1 MQRLCPDRA
10 RGQARR
16 EGEEGSAVQSL
27 TPKTLAELAQ
37 ALSAATKKAKIIAG
51 GTDFIIKERAGK
63 FAPDLLIYPGFIP
76 ELNTVTKENGVLR
89 IGAAVPM
96 NGITA
101 ALKDDKAF
109 CAIADAASDVGSP
122 QIRAKGTMAGNL
134 CNASPAGDMLPVS
147 WLYDAQL
154 ELMNADGTASVTP
167 VNGFITGPQK
177 TILRPDQ
184 AVTAILIGLK
194 QFEGFVSAFHKIG
207 SRERVSISRE
217 GLAAAVRLDENGK
230 VEQARLSLG
239 AVGGTPIRVT
249 DAEEYMRG
257 RVLDEKLV
265 EEITPMVAET
275 IHNNCRPANRLYK
288 TEAARGLTADTFAK
302 LMSRL

>member
-1 MQRLCPDRA
+1 M
-10 RGQARR
+10 
-16 EGEEGSAVQSL
+16 QSL

-37 ALSAATKKAKIIAG
+37 ALSAATEKAKIIAG
-51 GTDFIIKERAGK
+51 CTDFIIKERAGK

-122 QIRAKGTMAGNL
+122 QIRAKGTMAGNI

-184 AVTAILIGLK
+184 AVTAILIDLK

-217 GLAAAVRLDENGK
+217 GLAAAVKLDENGR

-239 AVGGTPIRVT
+239 AVGGTPIRVM

>member
-1 MQRLCPDRA
+1 M
-10 RGQARR
+10 
-16 EGEEGSAVQSL
+16 QSL

-37 ALSAATKKAKIIAG
+37 ALSTATEKAKIIAG

-109 CAIADAASDVGSP
+109 CAIADAAS
-122 QIRAKGTMAGNL
+122 
-134 CNASPAGDMLPVS
+134 AGDMLPVS

-177 TILRPDQ
+177 TILQTDQ
-184 AVTAILIGLK
+184 AVTAILIDLK

-249 DAEEYMRG
+249 DAEEYMRD

>member
-1 MQRLCPDRA
+1 M
-10 RGQARR
+10 
-16 EGEEGSAVQSL
+16 QSL

-37 ALSAATKKAKIIAG
+37 ALSAATEKAKIIAG

-76 ELNTVTKENGVLR
+76 ELNTITKENGVLR
-89 IGAAVPM
+89 IGAVVPM

-154 ELMNADGTASVTP
+154 ELMNADGMASVML

-184 AVTAILIGLK
+184 AVTTILIDLK

-217 GLAAAVRLDENGK
+217 GLAAAVRLDESGK

-257 RVLDEKLV
+257 HVLDEKLV

>member
-1 MQRLCPDRA
+1 M
-10 RGQARR
+10 
-16 EGEEGSAVQSL
+16 QSL

-37 ALSAATKKAKIIAG
+37 ALSAATEKAKIIAG

-154 ELMNADGTASVTP
+154 ELMNADGMASVTP

-184 AVTAILIGLK
+184 AVTAILVDLK

-217 GLAAAVRLDENGK
+217 GLAAAVRLDESGK

-239 AVGGTPIRVT
+239 AVGGMPIRVT

-257 RVLDEKLV
+257 RVLDKKLV
-265 EEITPMVAET
+265 EEIAPMVAET

>member
-1 MQRLCPDRA
+1 M
-10 RGQARR
+10 
-16 EGEEGSAVQSL
+16 
-27 TPKTLAELAQ
+27 
-37 ALSAATKKAKIIAG
+37 
-51 GTDFIIKERAGK
+51 
-63 FAPDLLIYPGFIP
+63 IYPGFIP

-122 QIRAKGTMAGNL
+122 QIRAQGTMAGNL

-184 AVTAILIGLK
+184 AVTAILIDLK

>member
-1 MQRLCPDRA
+1 M
-10 RGQARR
+10 
-16 EGEEGSAVQSL
+16 QSL

-37 ALSAATKKAKIIAG
+37 ALSAATEKAKIIAG

-63 FAPDLLIYPGFIP
+63 FTPDLLIYPGFIP

-89 IGAAVPM
+89 IGAAVSM

-154 ELMNADGTASVTP
+154 ELMNANGTASVTP

-239 AVGGTPIRVT
+239 AVGGTPIRVM

>member
-1 MQRLCPDRA
+1 M
-10 RGQARR
+10 
-16 EGEEGSAVQSL
+16 QSL

-37 ALSAATKKAKIIAG
+37 ALSAATEKAKIIAG
-51 GTDFIIKERAGK
+51 CTDFIIKERAGK

-154 ELMNADGTASVTP
+154 ELMNADGAASVTP

-177 TILRPDQ
+177 TILQTDQ
-184 AVTAILIGLK
+184 AVTAILIDLK

-217 GLAAAVRLDENGK
+217 GLAAAVKLDENGR

-257 RVLDEKLV
+257 HVLDEKLV

>member
-1 MQRLCPDRA
+1 M
-10 RGQARR
+10 
-16 EGEEGSAVQSL
+16 QSL

-37 ALSAATKKAKIIAG
+37 ALSAATEKAKIIAG

-147 WLYDAQL
+147 WLYD
-154 ELMNADGTASVTP
+154 ERGR
-167 VNGFITGPQK
+167 NGECNVGER
-177 TILRPDQ
+177 LYHRPAEDD
-184 AVTAILIGLK
+184 
-194 QFEGFVSAFHKIG
+194 
-207 SRERVSISRE
+207 
-217 GLAAAVRLDENGK
+217 LAAGSGRHGYSDRLEAV
-230 VEQARLSLG
+230 
-239 AVGGTPIRVT
+239 
-249 DAEEYMRG
+249 
-257 RVLDEKLV
+257 
-265 EEITPMVAET
+265 
-275 IHNNCRPANRLYK
+275 
-288 TEAARGLTADTFAK
+288 
-302 LMSRL
+302 

>member
-1 MQRLCPDRA
+1 M
-10 RGQARR
+10 
-16 EGEEGSAVQSL
+16 QSL

-37 ALSAATKKAKIIAG
+37 ALSAATEKAKIIAG

-217 GLAAAVRLDENGK
+217 GLAAAVRLDESGK

-249 DAEEYMRG
+249 DAEEYMRD

>member
-1 MQRLCPDRA
+1 M
-10 RGQARR
+10 
-16 EGEEGSAVQSL
+16 QSL

-37 ALSAATKKAKIIAG
+37 ALSAATEKAKIIAG

-122 QIRAKGTMAGNL
+122 QIRAKGTMVGNL

-184 AVTAILIGLK
+184 AVTTILIDLK

-217 GLAAAVRLDENGK
+217 GRAAAVRLDENGK

-257 RVLDEKLV
+257 HVLDEKLV

>member
-1 MQRLCPDRA
+1 M
-10 RGQARR
+10 
-16 EGEEGSAVQSL
+16 QSL

-37 ALSAATKKAKIIAG
+37 ALSAATEKAKIIAG

-167 VNGFITGPQK
+167 VFC
-177 TILRPDQ
+177 
-184 AVTAILIGLK
+184 
-194 QFEGFVSAFHKIG
+194 VSACCLTNWADTVMLIKQHTIG
-207 SRERVSISRE
+207 NISFFIVERVIIYIVC
-217 GLAAAVRLDENGK
+217 L
-230 VEQARLSLG
+230 LS
-239 AVGGTPIRVT
+239 
-249 DAEEYMRG
+249 Y
-257 RVLDEKLV
+257 
-265 EEITPMVAET
+265 
-275 IHNNCRPANRLYK
+275 
-288 TEAARGLTADTFAK
+288 F
-302 LMSRL
+302 

>member
-1 MQRLCPDRA
+1 M
-10 RGQARR
+10 
-16 EGEEGSAVQSL
+16 QSL

-37 ALSAATKKAKIIAG
+37 ALSAATEKAKIIAG

-76 ELNTVTKENGVLR
+76 ELNTVAKENGVLR

-184 AVTAILIGLK
+184 AVTAILIDLK

-217 GLAAAVRLDENGK
+217 GLAAAVKLDENGR

-249 DAEEYMRG
+249 DAEAAMRG
-257 RVLDEKLV
+257 RVRDEKLV

>member
-1 MQRLCPDRA
+1 M
-10 RGQARR
+10 
-16 EGEEGSAVQSL
+16 QSL

-37 ALSAATKKAKIIAG
+37 ALSAATEKAKVIAG

-147 WLYDAQL
+147 WLYDARL
-154 ELMNADGTASVTP
+154 ELMNADGMASVTP

-184 AVTAILIGLK
+184 AVTAILVDLK

-217 GLAAAVRLDENGK
+217 GLAAAVRLDESGK

-249 DAEEYMRG
+249 DAEEYMHG

-265 EEITPMVAET
+265 EEIAPMVAET
-275 IHNNCRPANRLYK
+275 IYNNCRPANRLYK

>member
-1 MQRLCPDRA
+1 M
-10 RGQARR
+10 
-16 EGEEGSAVQSL
+16 QSL

-37 ALSAATKKAKIIAG
+37 ALSAATEKAKIIAG

-177 TILRPDQ
+177 TILQTDQ
-184 AVTAILIGLK
+184 AVTAILIDLK

-217 GLAAAVRLDENGK
+217 GLAAAVRLDESGK

-249 DAEEYMRG
+249 DAEEYMRD

>member
-1 MQRLCPDRA
+1 M
-10 RGQARR
+10 
-16 EGEEGSAVQSL
+16 QSL

-37 ALSAATKKAKIIAG
+37 ALSAATEKAKIIAG

-177 TILRPDQ
+177 TILRPNQ

-217 GLAAAVRLDENGK
+217 GLAAAVKLDENGR

-239 AVGGTPIRVT
+239 AVGVKPIRVT

>member
-1 MQRLCPDRA
+1 M
-10 RGQARR
+10 
-16 EGEEGSAVQSL
+16 QSL

-37 ALSAATKKAKIIAG
+37 ALSTATEKAKIIAG

-122 QIRAKGTMAGNL
+122 QIRAKGTMVGNL

-184 AVTAILIGLK
+184 AVTTILIDLK

-257 RVLDEKLV
+257 HVLDEKLV

>member
-1 MQRLCPDRA
+1 M
-10 RGQARR
+10 
-16 EGEEGSAVQSL
+16 QSL

-37 ALSAATKKAKIIAG
+37 ALSAATEKAKIIAG

-122 QIRAKGTMAGNL
+122 QIRAKGTMVGNL

-154 ELMNADGTASVTP
+154 ELMNADGMASVTP

-184 AVTAILIGLK
+184 AVTTILIDLK

-257 RVLDEKLV
+257 HVLDEKLV

>member
-1 MQRLCPDRA
+1 M
-10 RGQARR
+10 
-16 EGEEGSAVQSL
+16 QSL

-37 ALSAATKKAKIIAG
+37 ALSAATEKAKIIAG

-89 IGAAVPM
+89 IGAVVPM

-154 ELMNADGTASVTP
+154 ELMNADGAASVTP

-177 TILRPDQ
+177 TILQTDQ
-184 AVTAILIGLK
+184 AVTAILIDLK

-239 AVGGTPIRVT
+239 AVGGTPIRVM

-265 EEITPMVAET
+265 AEITPMVAET

>member
-1 MQRLCPDRA
+1 M
-10 RGQARR
+10 
-16 EGEEGSAVQSL
+16 QSL

-37 ALSAATKKAKIIAG
+37 ALSTATEKAKIIAG

-154 ELMNADGTASVTP
+154 ELMNADG
-167 VNGFITGPQK
+167 
-177 TILRPDQ
+177 
-184 AVTAILIGLK
+184 TAILIGLK

>member
-1 MQRLCPDRA
+1 M
-10 RGQARR
+10 
-16 EGEEGSAVQSL
+16 QSL

-37 ALSAATKKAKIIAG
+37 ALSAATEKAKIIAG

-249 DAEEYMRG
+249 DAEEYMRA

>member
-1 MQRLCPDRA
+1 M
-10 RGQARR
+10 
-16 EGEEGSAVQSL
+16 QSL

-37 ALSAATKKAKIIAG
+37 ALSTATEKAKIIAG

-217 GLAAAVRLDENGK
+217 GLAAAVRLDESGK

-249 DAEEYMRG
+249 DAEEYMCG

>member
-1 MQRLCPDRA
+1 M
-10 RGQARR
+10 
-16 EGEEGSAVQSL
+16 QSL

-37 ALSAATKKAKIIAG
+37 ALSAATEKAKIIAG

-154 ELMNADGTASVTP
+154 ELMNADGAASVTP

-177 TILRPDQ
+177 TILQTDQ
-184 AVTAILIGLK
+184 AVTAILIDLK

-239 AVGGTPIRVT
+239 AVGGTPIRVM

-265 EEITPMVAET
+265 AEITPMVAET

>member
-1 MQRLCPDRA
+1 M
-10 RGQARR
+10 
-16 EGEEGSAVQSL
+16 QSL

-37 ALSAATKKAKIIAG
+37 ALSAATEKAKIIAG

-76 ELNTVTKENGVLR
+76 ELNTVTKENGKLR

-122 QIRAKGTMAGNL
+122 QIRAKGTMVGTL

-147 WLYDAQL
+147 WLYDSQL

-177 TILRPDQ
+177 TILQLDQ
-184 AVTAILIGLK
+184 AVTAILIDLK
-194 QFEGFVSAFHKIG
+194 QFEGYVSAFHKIG

-217 GLAAAVRLDENGK
+217 GLAAAVRLDESGK

-257 RVLDEKLV
+257 HVLDEKLV

>member
-1 MQRLCPDRA
+1 M
-10 RGQARR
+10 
-16 EGEEGSAVQSL
+16 QSL

-37 ALSAATKKAKIIAG
+37 ALSAATEKAKIIAG
-51 GTDFIIKERAGK
+51 CTDFIIKERAGK

-249 DAEEYMRG
+249 DAEENMRG

>member
-1 MQRLCPDRA
+1 M
-10 RGQARR
+10 
-16 EGEEGSAVQSL
+16 QSL

-37 ALSAATKKAKIIAG
+37 ALSTATEKAKIIAG

-184 AVTAILIGLK
+184 AVTAILIDLK

-257 RVLDEKLV
+257 HVLDEKLV

>member
-1 MQRLCPDRA
+1 M
-10 RGQARR
+10 
-16 EGEEGSAVQSL
+16 QSL

-37 ALSAATKKAKIIAG
+37 ALSAATEKAKIIAG

-184 AVTAILIGLK
+184 AVTAVLIGLK

-217 GLAAAVRLDENGK
+217 GLAAAVRLDESGK

-249 DAEEYMRG
+249 DAEEYMRR

>member
-1 MQRLCPDRA
+1 M
-10 RGQARR
+10 
-16 EGEEGSAVQSL
+16 QSL

-37 ALSAATKKAKIIAG
+37 ALSAATEKAKIIAG

-217 GLAAAVRLDENGK
+217 GLAAAVRLD
-230 VEQARLSLG
+230 

-257 RVLDEKLV
+257 RVVDEKLV

>member
-1 MQRLCPDRA
+1 M
-10 RGQARR
+10 
-16 EGEEGSAVQSL
+16 QSL

-37 ALSAATKKAKIIAG
+37 ALSAATEKAKIIAG

-154 ELMNADGTASVTP
+154 ELMNADGMASVML

-184 AVTAILIGLK
+184 AVTAILIDLK

-217 GLAAAVRLDENGK
+217 GLAAAVRLDESGK

-249 DAEEYMRG
+249 DTEEYMRG

>member
-1 MQRLCPDRA
+1 M
-10 RGQARR
+10 
-16 EGEEGSAVQSL
+16 QSL

-37 ALSAATKKAKIIAG
+37 ALSAATEKAKIIAG
-51 GTDFIIKERAGK
+51 CTDFIIKERAGK

-184 AVTAILIGLK
+184 AVTAILIDLK

-257 RVLDEKLV
+257 HVLDEKLV

>member
-1 MQRLCPDRA
+1 M
-10 RGQARR
+10 
-16 EGEEGSAVQSL
+16 QSL

-37 ALSAATKKAKIIAG
+37 ALSTATEKAKIIAG

-154 ELMNADGTASVTP
+154 ELMNADGAASVTP

-275 IHNNCRPANRLYK
+275 IHNLS
-288 TEAARGLTADTFAK
+288 LIHI
-302 LMSRL
+302 

>member
-1 MQRLCPDRA
+1 M
-10 RGQARR
+10 
-16 EGEEGSAVQSL
+16 QSL

-37 ALSAATKKAKIIAG
+37 ALSAATEKVKIIAG

-63 FAPDLLIYPGFIP
+63 FTPDLLIYPGFIP

-154 ELMNADGTASVTP
+154 ELMNANGTASVTP

-249 DAEEYMRG
+249 DAEEYMCG

>member
-1 MQRLCPDRA
+1 M
-10 RGQARR
+10 
-16 EGEEGSAVQSL
+16 QSL

-37 ALSAATKKAKIIAG
+37 ALSAATEKAKIIAG

-63 FAPDLLIYPGFIP
+63 FTPDLLIYPGFIP

-109 CAIADAASDVGSP
+109 CAIADTASDVGSP

-217 GLAAAVRLDENGK
+217 GLAAAVRLDENGE

-249 DAEEYMRG
+249 DAEEYMCG

>member
-1 MQRLCPDRA
+1 M
-10 RGQARR
+10 
-16 EGEEGSAVQSL
+16 QSL

-37 ALSAATKKAKIIAG
+37 ALSAATEKVKIIAG

-154 ELMNADGTASVTP
+154 ELMNADGMASVTP

-184 AVTAILIGLK
+184 AVTAILVDLK

-217 GLAAAVRLDENGK
+217 GLAAAVRLDESGK

-239 AVGGTPIRVT
+239 AVGGMPIRVT

-257 RVLDEKLV
+257 RVLDKKLV
-265 EEITPMVAET
+265 EEIAPMVAET